1 MLPLLTV
8 KHLSI
13 EAREDDKQ
21 MLIVNDISFTLKR
34 GEVLGII
41 GESGAGKSTVGLAVM
56 GYTRSGC
63 RVVSGSILF
72 DDIDV
77 LNAPEELTRSLRGVR
92 IAYVAQSAAASF
104 NPSHRLIHQFA
115 EGPVQHGVMSFSEA
129 QKKAIELYRRFLLPS
144 PESIGRR
151 FPHQV
156 SGGQLQRAMVAMA
169 MSCGPEIVIF
179 DEPTTGLDVTTQVEV
194 LAAIKEVIKQQNMAA
209 IYISHDLALVV
220 QLADYIMVLR
230 RGELVEEQTSRELLR
245 APQKEY
251 TRKLLSVRSGRR
263 EKDQSET
270 GIRTILEVE
279 NLSASYTPGVNVLE
293 DIDLKVEQ
301 GKTIAIV
308 GESGSGKTSLA
319 RAITGLLPPSKG
331 RVVYGGKELPPL
343 LKSRNRESLRRLQM
357 VYQMPDVSL
366 NPKQTVRKI
375 LGRPLDFYFGLRGR
389 EREDRII
396 ELLEMVELSK
406 KFIDRFPNELSGGEK
421 QRVCIGRALAAK
433 PDLIIC
439 DEVTSALD
447 QLVGEEILKLL
458 QRLQNEL
465 GVTYLFI
472 THDLATVKVISD
484 EIVVMLNGRIV
495 EQGPRQEV
503 LTPPRHEYTELLLSS
518 VPVMDP
524 DWLDGVLKKRQSA
537 QKTAFLT
544 T

>member
-1 MLPLLTV
+1 MVTLLTV
-8 KHLSI
+8 KDLSV
-13 EAREDDKQ
+13 EARDEDEQK
-21 MLIVNDISFTLKR
+21 LIVNDISFTLKR
-34 GEVLGII
+34 GEVLGLI

-56 GYTRSGC
+56 GYTRPGC
-63 RVVSGSILF
+63 QVVSGSVLF
-72 DDIDV
+72 DGIDV
-77 LNAPEELTRSLRGVR
+77 LTASEEVTRSLRGVH

-115 EGPVQHGVMSFSEA
+115 EGPVQHGLMSFSEA
-129 QKKAIELYRRFLLPS
+129 QKRAIELYRRFLLPS

-194 LAAIKEVIKQQNMAA
+194 LAAIREVVKERNAAA

-220 QLADYIMVLR
+220 QLADHIMVLR
-230 RGELVEEQTSRELLR
+230 HGDLVEEGVPRELIR

-251 TRKLLSVRSGRR
+251 TRQLLSVRSGRR
-263 EKDQSET
+263 EKHQSEK
-270 GIRTILEVE
+270 GIHTILEVE

-293 DIDLKVEQ
+293 DINLKVER
-301 GKTIAIV
+301 GKTVAVV

-331 RVVYGGKELPPL
+331 RVLYGGKALPRL
-343 LKSRNRESLRRLQM
+343 LKSRNRDSLRKLQM

-366 NPKQTVRKI
+366 NPKQKVRKI

-406 KFIDRFPNELSGGEK
+406 KFIDRFPDELSGGEK
-421 QRVCIGRALAAK
+421 QRVCIARTLAAK

-458 QRLQNEL
+458 QRLQDEL

-484 EIVVMLNGRIV
+484 DIVVMLNGRIV

-503 LTPPRHEYTELLLSS
+503 SAPPHHEYTELLLSS

-537 QKTAFLT
+537 QIPAFVT
-544 T
+544 S

>member
-1 MLPLLTV
+1 MVTLLTV
-8 KHLSI
+8 KDLSV
-13 EAREDDKQ
+13 EARDEDEQK
-21 MLIVNDISFTLKR
+21 LIVNDISFTLKR
-34 GEVLGII
+34 GEVLGLI

-56 GYTRSGC
+56 GYTRPGC
-63 RVVSGSILF
+63 QVVSGSILF
-72 DDIDV
+72 DGIDV
-77 LNAPEELTRSLRGVR
+77 LTASEEVTRSLRGVH

-115 EGPVQHGVMSFSEA
+115 EGPVQHGLMSFSEA
-129 QKKAIELYRRFLLPS
+129 QKRAIELYRRFLLPS

-194 LAAIKEVIKQQNMAA
+194 LAAIKEVVKQQNMAA

-220 QLADYIMVLR
+220 QLADHIMVLR
-230 RGELVEEQTSRELLR
+230 HGDLVEEGVPRELIR

-251 TRKLLSVRSGRR
+251 TRQLLSVRSGRR
-263 EKDQSET
+263 EKHQSEK
-270 GIRTILEVE
+270 GIHTILEVE

-293 DIDLKVEQ
+293 DINLKVER
-301 GKTIAIV
+301 GKTVAVV

-331 RVVYGGKELPPL
+331 RVLYGGKALPRL
-343 LKSRNRESLRRLQM
+343 LKSRNRDSLRKLQM

-366 NPKQTVRKI
+366 NPKQKVRKI

-406 KFIDRFPNELSGGEK
+406 KFIDRFPDELSGGEK
-421 QRVCIGRALAAK
+421 QRVCIARTLAAK

-458 QRLQNEL
+458 QRLQDEL

-484 EIVVMLNGRIV
+484 DIVVMLNGRIV

-503 LTPPRHEYTELLLSS
+503 LAPPHHEYTELLLSS

-537 QKTAFLT
+537 QIPAFVT
-544 T
+544 S

>member
-1 MLPLLTV
+1 
-8 KHLSI
+8 
-13 EAREDDKQ
+13 
-21 MLIVNDISFTLKR
+21 
-34 GEVLGII
+34 
-41 GESGAGKSTVGLAVM
+41 
-56 GYTRSGC
+56 
-63 RVVSGSILF
+63 
-72 DDIDV
+72 
-77 LNAPEELTRSLRGVR
+77 
-92 IAYVAQSAAASF
+92 
-104 NPSHRLIHQFA
+104 
-115 EGPVQHGVMSFSEA
+115 MSFSDA

-194 LAAIKEVIKQQNMAA
+194 LAAIREVVKERNAAA

-220 QLADYIMVLR
+220 QLADHIMVLR
-230 RGELVEEQTSRELLR
+230 HGDLVEEGVPRELIR

-251 TRKLLSVRSGRR
+251 TRQLLSVRSGRR
-263 EKDQSET
+263 EKHQSEK
-270 GIRTILEVE
+270 GIHTILEVE

-293 DIDLKVEQ
+293 DINLKVER
-301 GKTIAIV
+301 GKTVAVV

-331 RVVYGGKELPPL
+331 RVLYGGKALPRL
-343 LKSRNRESLRRLQM
+343 LKSRNRDSLRKLQM

-366 NPKQTVRKI
+366 NPKQKVRKI

-406 KFIDRFPNELSGGEK
+406 KFIDRFPDELSGGEK
-421 QRVCIGRALAAK
+421 QRVCIARTLAAK

-458 QRLQNEL
+458 QRLQDEL

-484 EIVVMLNGRIV
+484 DIVVMLNGRIV

-503 LTPPRHEYTELLLSS
+503 LAPPHHEYTELLLSS

-537 QKTAFLT
+537 QIPAFVT
-544 T
+544 S

>member
-72 DDIDV
+72 DDLDV
-77 LNAPEELTRSLRGVR
+77 LNASEELTRKLRGVR

-129 QKKAIELYRRFLLPS
+129 QKEAIELYRRFLLPS

-194 LAAIKEVIKQQNMAA
+194 LAAIKEVVKQQNMAA

-230 RGELVEEQTSRELLR
+230 HGELVEEQTSRELLR

-251 TRKLLSVRSGRR
+251 TRQLLSVRSGRR

-308 GESGSGKTSLA
+308 GESGSVKTSLA
-319 RAITGLLPPSKG
+319 
-331 RVVYGGKELPPL
+331 
-343 LKSRNRESLRRLQM
+343 
-357 VYQMPDVSL
+357 
-366 NPKQTVRKI
+366 
-375 LGRPLDFYFGLRGR
+375 
-389 EREDRII
+389 
-396 ELLEMVELSK
+396 
-406 KFIDRFPNELSGGEK
+406 
-421 QRVCIGRALAAK
+421 
-433 PDLIIC
+433 
-439 DEVTSALD
+439 
-447 QLVGEEILKLL
+447 
-458 QRLQNEL
+458 
-465 GVTYLFI
+465 
-472 THDLATVKVISD
+472 
-484 EIVVMLNGRIV
+484 
-495 EQGPRQEV
+495 
-503 LTPPRHEYTELLLSS
+503 
-518 VPVMDP
+518 
-524 DWLDGVLKKRQSA
+524 
-537 QKTAFLT
+537 
-544 T
+544 

>member
-1 MLPLLTV
+1 MVTLLTV
-8 KHLSI
+8 KDLSV
-13 EAREDDKQ
+13 EARDEDEQK
-21 MLIVNDISFTLKR
+21 LIVNDISFTLKR
-34 GEVLGII
+34 GEVLGLI

-56 GYTRSGC
+56 GYTRPGC
-63 RVVSGSILF
+63 QVVSGSVLF
-72 DDIDV
+72 DGIDV
-77 LNAPEELTRSLRGVR
+77 LTASEEVTRSLRGVH

-115 EGPVQHGVMSFSEA
+115 EGPVQHGLMSFSEA
-129 QKKAIELYRRFLLPS
+129 QKRAIELYRRFLLPS

-194 LAAIKEVIKQQNMAA
+194 LAAIREVVKERNAAA

-220 QLADYIMVLR
+220 QLADHIMVLR
-230 RGELVEEQTSRELLR
+230 HGDLVEEGVPRELIR

-251 TRKLLSVRSGRR
+251 TRQLLSVRSGRR
-263 EKDQSET
+263 EKHQSEK
-270 GIRTILEVE
+270 GIHTILEVE

-293 DIDLKVEQ
+293 DINLKVER
-301 GKTIAIV
+301 GKTVAVV

-331 RVVYGGKELPPL
+331 RVLYGGKALPRL
-343 LKSRNRESLRRLQM
+343 LKSRNRDSLRKLQM

-366 NPKQTVRKI
+366 NPKQKVRKI

-406 KFIDRFPNELSGGEK
+406 KFIDRFPDELSGGEK
-421 QRVCIGRALAAK
+421 QRVCIARTLAAK

-458 QRLQNEL
+458 QRLQDEL

-484 EIVVMLNGRIV
+484 DIVVMLNGRIV

-503 LTPPRHEYTELLLSS
+503 LAPPHHEYTELLLSS

-537 QKTAFLT
+537 QIPAFVT
-544 T
+544 S

>member
-72 DDIDV
+72 DDLDV
-77 LNAPEELTRSLRGVR
+77 LNASEELTRKLRGVR

-129 QKKAIELYRRFLLPS
+129 QKEAIELYRRFLLPS

-194 LAAIKEVIKQQNMAA
+194 LAAIKEVVKQQNMAA

-230 RGELVEEQTSRELLR
+230 HGELVEEQTSRELLR

-251 TRKLLSVRSGRR
+251 TRQLLSVRSGRR

-375 LGRPLDFYFGLRGR
+375 VGRPLDFYFGLRGR

-421 QRVCIGRALAAK
+421 QRVCIARALAAK

-484 EIVVMLNGRIV
+484 DIVVMLNGRIV

-503 LTPPRHEYTELLLSS
+503 LTPPHHEYTELLLSS

-524 DWLDGVLKKRQSA
+524 DWLDNVLKKRQSA
-537 QKTAFLT
+537 QKPPF
-544 T
+544 

>member
-1 MLPLLTV
+1 
-8 KHLSI
+8 
-13 EAREDDKQ
+13 
-21 MLIVNDISFTLKR
+21 
-34 GEVLGII
+34 
-41 GESGAGKSTVGLAVM
+41 
-56 GYTRSGC
+56 
-63 RVVSGSILF
+63 
-72 DDIDV
+72 
-77 LNAPEELTRSLRGVR
+77 
-92 IAYVAQSAAASF
+92 
-104 NPSHRLIHQFA
+104 
-115 EGPVQHGVMSFSEA
+115 MSFSEA
-129 QKKAIELYRRFLLPS
+129 QKEAIELYRRFLLPS

-194 LAAIKEVIKQQNMAA
+194 LAAIKEVVKQQNMAA

-230 RGELVEEQTSRELLR
+230 HGELVEEQTSRELLR

-251 TRKLLSVRSGRR
+251 TRQLLSVRSGRR

-375 LGRPLDFYFGLRGR
+375 VGRPLDFYFGLRGR

-421 QRVCIGRALAAK
+421 QRVCIARVLAAK

-495 EQGPRQEV
+495 EQGPRQKV
-503 LTPPRHEYTELLLSS
+503 LTPPHHEYTELLLSS

-524 DWLDGVLKKRQSA
+524 DWLDNVLKKRQSA
-537 QKTAFLT
+537 QKPPF
-544 T
+544 

>member
-72 DDIDV
+72 DDLDV
-77 LNAPEELTRSLRGVR
+77 LNASEELTRKLRGVR

-129 QKKAIELYRRFLLPS
+129 QKEAIELYRRFLLPS

-194 LAAIKEVIKQQNMAA
+194 LAAIKEVVKQQNMAA

-230 RGELVEEQTSRELLR
+230 HGELVEEQTSRELLR

-251 TRKLLSVRSGRR
+251 TRQLLSVRSGRR

-331 RVVYGGKELPPL
+331 RVIYGGKELPPL

-375 LGRPLDFYFGLRGR
+375 VGRPLDFYFGLRGR
-389 EREDRII
+389 EREGRII

-421 QRVCIGRALAAK
+421 QRVCIARALAAK

-503 LTPPRHEYTELLLSS
+503 LTPPHHEYTELLLSS

-524 DWLDGVLKKRQSA
+524 DWLDNVLKKRQSA
-537 QKTAFLT
+537 QKPPF
-544 T
+544 

>member
-72 DDIDV
+72 DDLDV
-77 LNAPEELTRSLRGVR
+77 LNASEELTRKLRGVR

-129 QKKAIELYRRFLLPS
+129 QKEAIELYRRFLLPS

-194 LAAIKEVIKQQNMAA
+194 LAAIKEVVKQQNMAA

-230 RGELVEEQTSRELLR
+230 HGELVEEQTSRELLR

-251 TRKLLSVRSGRR
+251 TRQLLSVRSGRR

-375 LGRPLDFYFGLRGR
+375 VGRPLDFYFGLRGR

-421 QRVCIGRALAAK
+421 QRVCIARVLAAK

-495 EQGPRQEV
+495 EQGPRQKV
-503 LTPPRHEYTELLLSS
+503 LTPPHHEYTELLLSS

-524 DWLDGVLKKRQSA
+524 DWLDNVLKKRQSA
-537 QKTAFLT
+537 QKPPF
-544 T
+544 

>member
-72 DDIDV
+72 DDLDV
-77 LNAPEELTRSLRGVR
+77 LNASEELTRKLRGVR

-129 QKKAIELYRRFLLPS
+129 QKEAIELYRRFLLPS

-194 LAAIKEVIKQQNMAA
+194 LAAIKEVVKQQNMAA

-230 RGELVEEQTSRELLR
+230 HGELVEEQTSRELLR

-251 TRKLLSVRSGRR
+251 TRQLLSVRSGRR

-375 LGRPLDFYFGLRGR
+375 VGRPLDFYFGLRGR

-421 QRVCIGRALAAK
+421 QRVCIARVLAAK

-484 EIVVMLNGRIV
+484 DIVVMLNGRIV

-503 LTPPRHEYTELLLSS
+503 LTPPHHEYTELLLSS

-524 DWLDGVLKKRQSA
+524 DWLDNVLKKRQSA
-537 QKTAFLT
+537 QKPPF
-544 T
+544 